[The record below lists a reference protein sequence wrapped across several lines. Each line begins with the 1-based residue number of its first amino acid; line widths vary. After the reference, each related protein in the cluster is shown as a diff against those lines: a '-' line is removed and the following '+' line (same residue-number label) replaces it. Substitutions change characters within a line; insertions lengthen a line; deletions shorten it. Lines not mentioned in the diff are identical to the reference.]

1 MFRSIFIALSESKM
15 LRAIAERSRIGRRLS
30 SRFVAGMTVDDAL
43 HATAATNSHHMS
55 VSVDNLGENVT
66 NVAEAEEWRVAIPQL
81 TVGVQLNVGP
91 DVCASETKVVPA
103 GSASV
108 IVTLCASLGPLLV
121 IVTL

>member
-1 MFRSIFIALSESKM
+1 MAEAAEAVFITPAVT
-15 LRAIAERSRIGRRLS
+15 
-30 SRFVAGMTVDDAL
+30 F
-43 HATAATNSHHMS
+43 AATLKIR
-55 VSVDNLGENVT
+55 V
-66 NVAEAEEWRVAIPQL
+66 NVAEAEEGRVAIPQL